1 MKTLVEL
8 YVNEQ
13 FDDLAAFLTF
23 RPETVLFLTPGAVP
37 PRSARE
43 GILRF
48 VKSVDPSAKIGF
60 IEAGNRSPDAILKRL
75 GETVDEYPDCAVEL
89 TGGNTTL
96 LLAASRFLQ
105 KKKVK
110 AFYFDSL
117 RNGFRSV
124 RGMGE
129 EIGKARL
136 PSIDIDTLIRMGGG
150 AVTGTTHTTAPYL
163 ENAEVVRAILD
174 VYSEYADRWNG
185 FSEYLQFAVR
195 TCYDASTQRFLAP
208 SAIMSRGNLFLANR
222 SILKKLE
229 NCGAVSDLETEAE
242 TVGFRFKNSYIKE
255 ILTTVGMCLEL
266 YIYVAA
272 LESGVFDS
280 VAMSVVFDWDGVIN
294 GRMNDTTNEL
304 DVLMTKGLSSL
315 FVSCKSSR
323 PDTRD
328 LYEISY
334 LAKRFG
340 GRNARAV
347 LATAADLS
355 GDSWANYMRARDMG
369 VTVIERADIEMGRER
384 VLKLLLDPEWHGE
397 RPER

>member
-13 FDDLAAFLTF
+13 FDDLAAFLSF
-23 RPETVLFLTPGAVP
+23 RPETVLFLTPGTVP
-37 PRSARE
+37 SRSARE
-43 GILRF
+43 GIVRF
-48 VKSVDPSAKIGF
+48 VQSIDPSAKAGF
-60 IEAGNRSPDAILKRL
+60 IEAGNRSPDAILTRL
-75 GETVDEYPDCAVEL
+75 ENVFEEYPDCAVDL
-89 TGGNTTL
+89 TGGSTTL
-96 LLAASRFLQ
+96 LLAFSRFVE

-117 RNGFRSV
+117 KNGFRSV
-124 RGMGE
+124 RGME
-129 EIGKARL
+129 KEIERAGL
-136 PSIDIDTLIRMGGG
+136 PSIDIETLFRMGGA
-150 AVTGTTHTTAPYL
+150 AVTGTAHTTGPYR
-163 ENAEVVRAILD
+163 ENAETVKALLD
-174 VYSEYADRWNG
+174 VYSEHIDRWNA

-195 TCYDASTQRFLAP
+195 SCYDARTQRFLAP
-208 SAIMSRGNLFLANR
+208 SAVSNRGNLYLANR
-222 SILKKLE
+222 SILKKL
-229 NCGAVSDLETEAE
+229 NDCGAISDLETEGE
-242 TVGFRFKNSYIKE
+242 TVGFLFRNSYIKE

-266 YIYVAA
+266 YIYVSA
-272 LESGVFDS
+272 LESGLFDS

-304 DVLMTKGLSSL
+304 DVLMTKGISSL
-315 FVSCKSSR
+315 FVSCKAAR

-355 GDSWANYMRARDMG
+355 SDSWPNYMRARDMG
-369 VTVIERADIEMGRER
+369 VTVIEKSDIRMGRER
-384 VLKLLLDPEWHGE
+384 VIKLLLDPEWYPE
-397 RPER
+397 RPHK